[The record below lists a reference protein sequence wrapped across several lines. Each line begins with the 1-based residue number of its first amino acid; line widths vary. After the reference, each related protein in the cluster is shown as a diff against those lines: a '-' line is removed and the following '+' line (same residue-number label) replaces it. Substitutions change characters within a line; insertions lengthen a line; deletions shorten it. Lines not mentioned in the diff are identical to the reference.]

1 MRAGTGLGMILD
13 GKNRP
18 VPETQPLDRAIEQG
32 TVRNLDMIGDACIG
46 YGKTV
51 ILAGDLYLTSRFIAH
66 RMIAAT
72 MAELEFEGREPQR
85 LSQ

>member
-1 MRAGTGLGMILD
+1 MRTGTGLGMILD
-13 GKNRP
+13 GKNGS
-18 VPETQPLDRAIEQG
+18 VPETQPLDRTIEQG

-51 ILAGDLYLTSRFIAH
+51 VLAGDLYFTGRFIAH
-66 RMIAAT
+66 WMIAAT
-72 MAELEFEGREPQR
+72 MAEPEFEGREPQR